1 MNFLLLESSEIDAAG
16 IAIVRGRRAAHLI
29 TVLNVQVDTRL
40 RAGVINGLLGFATVQ
55 KKAAD
60 AVTVHVALHER
71 PDLLCDALLLA
82 VPRPKVL
89 MRMLAHAA
97 AMGFARV
104 VLFRCW
110 RVDKSWA
117 QSRAFDS
124 GVQRQQLLLGLE
136 QAGRTQVPEVLS
148 FDRFKPMIEDEL
160 PQLDLPQPRFV
171 AHPYAA
177 TPTHQLCGFG
187 QSSSGSVGQDDAPS
201 TASAFTLAIGPD
213 GGFLPYEVG
222 KLVEAG
228 FHAVT
233 LGPNALRTET
243 ALAALW
249 AQLDLLRRQR

>member
-1 MNFLLLESSEIDAAG
+1 M
-16 IAIVRGRRAAHLI
+16 RGRRAAHLI

-55 KKAAD
+55 KVAAD

-148 FDRFKPMIEDEL
+148 FDRFKPMIEDAL

-171 AHPYAA
+171 ALPYAA
-177 TPTHQLCGFG
+177 TPTH
-187 QSSSGSVGQDDAPS
+187 
-201 TASAFTLAIGPD
+201 
-213 GGFLPYEVG
+213 
-222 KLVEAG
+222 
-228 FHAVT
+228 
-233 LGPNALRTET
+233 
-243 ALAALW
+243 
-249 AQLDLLRRQR
+249 LL

>member
-1 MNFLLLESSEIDAAG
+1 MNFLLLEPCEIDAAG
-16 IAIVRGRRAAHLI
+16 IAVVRGRRAAHLI
-29 TVLNVQVDTRL
+29 TVLKVQVDTRL
-40 RAGVINGLLGFATVQ
+40 RAGVINGLRGSAPVQ
-55 KKAAD
+55 KLAAD
-60 AVTVHVALHER
+60 AVTIHVELRER
-71 PDLLCDALLLA
+71 PELLRDTLLLA

-97 AMGFARV
+97 ALGFARV

-117 QSRAFDS
+117 QSRAFDCD
-124 GVQRQQLLLGLE
+124 VQRQQLLLGLE
-136 QAGRTQVPEVLS
+136 QAGRTQIPEVLS

-177 TPTHQLCGFG
+177 TPTHQLSGFG
-187 QSSSGSVGQDDAPS
+187 LSSRHSLGGEVRSSIPK
-201 TASAFTLAIGPD
+201 AFTLAIGPD
-213 GGFLPYEVG
+213 GGFLPYQVD
-222 KLVEAG
+222 KLTEAG